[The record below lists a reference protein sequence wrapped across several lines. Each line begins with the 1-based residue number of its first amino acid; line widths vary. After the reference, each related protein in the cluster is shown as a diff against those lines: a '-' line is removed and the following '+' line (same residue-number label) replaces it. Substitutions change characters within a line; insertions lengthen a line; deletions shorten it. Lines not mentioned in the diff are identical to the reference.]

1 MIVRVHLFARARDLA
16 GTDALSVEVTPGA
29 VVGELRRQLA
39 EQQPALAALLERSA
53 LAVNQEFARDDQT
66 LTADAEIAL
75 LPPVSGG

>member
-1 MIVRVHLFARARDLA
+1 MIVRVRLFARAKDLA
-16 GTDALSVEVTPGA
+16 GTDVLSVELKPGA
-29 VVGELRRQLA
+29 AVGELRRQLA
-39 EQQPALAALLERSA
+39 VQLPALAALLERSA